1 MNPAH
6 MKYIILLA
14 CLIMYACN
22 SNKETN
28 KEADSTSTKS
38 TGFEVQKFAGV
49 FYDTLPCADCPGI
62 VTQLY
67 LKPDNSFIMEQ
78 AYLGK
83 SVVYDLGKWSVTD
96 SILKLTGSEGPR
108 QFKVVNFAVI
118 KLLDNEGRMI
128 DDTTNAHIIL

>member
-1 MNPAH
+1 MNPAS
-6 MKYIILLA
+6 MKYIILLT
-14 CLIMYACN
+14 CLIIYACKN
-22 SNKETN
+22 NKESDQETDN
-28 KEADSTSTKS
+28 TAKKPA
-38 TGFEVQKFAGV
+38 GFEVQKFAGV

-62 VTQLY
+62 ATQLN

-78 AYLGK
+78 AYLGR

-108 QFKVVNFAVI
+108 QFKILNYAAI

-128 DDTTNAHIIL
+128 YDTT